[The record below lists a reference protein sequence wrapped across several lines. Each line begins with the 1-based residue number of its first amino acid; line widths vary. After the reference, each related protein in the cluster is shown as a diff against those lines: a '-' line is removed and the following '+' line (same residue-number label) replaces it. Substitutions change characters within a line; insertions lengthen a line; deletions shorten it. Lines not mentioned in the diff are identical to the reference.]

1 MQKILNYIH
10 FPNCVSFAWF
20 CLSSLDKLK
29 DKVKKWKFKLCTCCK
44 IWLTLLT
51 LVFLVRETGFTWLTL
66 FFIFREC
73 LNFFEHM
80 CVRKAGWLGWLRVG
94 SKIYI
99 CTFRETWLTWLTLIF
114 IIRGSLKF
122 WIYVCRKRWLTS
134 LTKGMLQNLDMYL
147 SWNVVDLVDFDFRS
161 HRRLEI
167 LNICVSEKLVD

>member
-1 MQKILNYIH
+1 MCMSKYCWHGWIWRLQMKSDKCLVGVKSFDIYSWLRVSLKQAKILNYIH

-20 CLSSLDKLK
+20 CLSYLDKLK
-29 DKVKKWKFKLCTCCK
+29 DKVKKWEIKLCTCCK
-44 IWLTLLT
+44 IWLTWLT

-80 CVRKAGWLGWLRVG
+80 CVRKAGWLAWLRVG

-114 IIRGSLKF
+114 IIRGGLKF

-134 LTKGMLQNLDMYL
+134 LT
-147 SWNVVDLVDFDFRS
+147 
-161 HRRLEI
+161 
-167 LNICVSEKLVD
+167 

>member
-1 MQKILNYIH
+1 
-10 FPNCVSFAWF
+10 
-20 CLSSLDKLK
+20 
-29 DKVKKWKFKLCTCCK
+29 
-44 IWLTLLT
+44 
-51 LVFLVRETGFTWLTL
+51 
-66 FFIFREC
+66 
-73 LNFFEHM
+73 M

-114 IIRGSLKF
+114 ISRGGLKF

-134 LTKGMLQNLDMYL
+134 LTKGMLQNLDMYMSRNVVDLVDFDFQSQRRPKFIINVCPRSWLGSKSKNMYL
-147 SWNVVDLVDFDFRS
+147 SWNEVDLVDFDFRS